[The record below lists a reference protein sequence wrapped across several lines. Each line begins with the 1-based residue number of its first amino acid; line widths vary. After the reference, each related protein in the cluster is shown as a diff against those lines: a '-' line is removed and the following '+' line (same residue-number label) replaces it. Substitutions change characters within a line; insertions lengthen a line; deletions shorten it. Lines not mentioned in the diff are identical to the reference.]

1 MIKLD
6 AMQTELAN
14 LIKGIE
20 GISDANVLITLP
32 KESAFINEGSQE
44 ASAAIRIDTEPG
56 YQFKGN
62 QIEALY
68 HLVSKAV
75 PNLPNDNMM
84 IINQYSE
91 YFDSVAT
98 EDHREHSEYTYQQTD
113 KKDIERDI

>member
-6 AMQTELAN
+6 AMQTELSN

-32 KESAFINEGSQE
+32 TESVFINEDSQE
-44 ASAAIRIDTEPG
+44 ASAAIRIDTQPG

-75 PNLPNDNMM
+75 PNLPRDNIM

-91 YFDSVAT
+91 YFDSVASSDQG
-98 EDHREHSEYTYQQTD
+98 EQGEYTYQQ
-113 KKDIERDI
+113 

>member
-32 KESAFINEGSQE
+32 KESVFIHEDSQE

-56 YQFKGN
+56 YQFKDN
-62 QIEALY
+62 QIKALY
-68 HLVSKAV
+68 YLVSKAV
-75 PNLPNDNMM
+75 RNFPKDNNM

-91 YFDSVAT
+91 YFDSVST
-98 EDHREHSEYTYQQTD
+98 QDNIMISNQYYE
-113 KKDIERDI
+113 